1 MPSTPQ
7 SPRRAIDPSDPHYPR
22 PDWFR
27 AIRTVLEVL
36 WIVGIVGYAG
46 NAIWSVIG
54 VFTNGGDVTPQAI
67 FDALLVGRL
76 YTLAGTNPLAAG
88 GIALG
93 IVALTLLAYLARR
106 DSLREKAVLA
116 ARAEYEK
123 QAAYYTLKPV
133 RAIDPV
139 RDGIQLAR
147 YVPDVYLPRR
157 ESTGADA
164 DAAARATLTNAL
176 AAAAATA
183 ATTTTPDAP
192 LGLLVTG
199 RPTLG
204 KTRFAWEALRD
215 TLPDALFVNWPHA
228 GAPDF
233 DFTFTAGK
241 TVALWLDNLQE
252 YANDREAPAL
262 NGLPARF
269 SGSGARL
276 IVVATSRDGSAL
288 KDVTDKLAPL
298 FRRLITLPLADIT
311 PAETDT
317 LAAQLER
324 EGQTVD
330 RGAADGTPGALLLD
344 VTAMRDQRYPAL
356 PDGARAV
363 LKAMTLL
370 RSAGTYDYPARR
382 VGAVARGVFT
392 LAAGRGAWDAA
403 VDALV
408 QSDFVRQ
415 GRAVDEDG
423 LRALEPVADVYLER
437 ALRDYP
443 AAGAAITDQWP
454 ALQDALTRERD
465 NAALFD
471 LGYSLAKLHSGL
483 DGAAPYDLRSAR
495 VRAEQCFRAVLALLP
510 PDDPDR
516 LGAQNNLGNALRGQ
530 AEQAS
535 SDEERRRLL
544 ADAVAASTAARDAA
558 TPGTADWA
566 GRQNNLG
573 NALSDQAEQATSDE
587 ERRRLLADAVAAYTA
602 ALDAAT
608 PGTPGTADWADAQY
622 NLALALVGRANLAV
636 SEGTPAQACPDLRE
650 ALHAMRSA
658 AEVYRE
664 ARPMDVPDAIELRQ
678 VIEQALN
685 ELGCPPE

>member
-7 SPRRAIDPSDPHYPR
+7 SPRRAIDPSDPRYPR

-76 YTLAGTNPLAAG
+76 YTLAGTNLLAAG

-164 DAAARATLTNAL
+164 EAEARAALTNAL
-176 AAAAATA
+176 AAATAAAA
-183 ATTTTPDAP
+183 ATTTTTDAP

-215 TLPDALFVNWPHA
+215 TLPDALFVNWPHG

-233 DFTFTAGK
+233 DFTLTSGK
-241 TVALWLDNLQE
+241 TVTLWLDNLQE

-269 SGSGARL
+269 SGSRARL
-276 IVVATSRDGSAL
+276 IVVATSRDGPDL

-298 FRRLITLPLADIT
+298 FRRLIALPLADIT
-311 PAETDT
+311 PTETDT

-344 VTAMRDQRYPAL
+344 VAAMRDQRYPAL

-363 LKAMTLL
+363 LKAMKLL

-408 QSDFVRQ
+408 QSDFARQ

-437 ALRDYP
+437 AVRDYP

-454 ALQDALTRERD
+454 ALQDVLTREHD
-465 NAALFD
+465 SAALFD
-471 LGYSLAKLHSGL
+471 LGSSYNDLHSGL
-483 DGAAPYDLRSAR
+483 DSAAPYDLRSAR

-516 LGAQNNLGNALRGQ
+516 PSAQNNLGNALSGQ
-530 AEQAS
+530 A
-535 SDEERRRLL
+535 
-544 ADAVAASTAARDAA
+544 
-558 TPGTADWA
+558 G
-566 GRQNNLG
+566 
-573 NALSDQAEQATSDE
+573 QATSDE

-602 ALDAAT
+602 ALDAA
-608 PGTPGTADWADAQY
+608 TPGTADWADAQY

-664 ARPMDVPDAIELRQ
+664 ARPMDERDAIKQRQ
-678 VIEQALN
+678 RIEARLA